1 MITKTGRVH
10 GWFMPFICNMVQIA
24 PQEPPGRFGSESVM
38 VSPTEMLSRDHAL
51 MERLMISI
59 ESMIARIASGEK
71 MDLRPINMAA
81 TMLKE
86 VGSNHHMVDEER
98 LIFPKI
104 ETSGR
109 HNDLL
114 RTLRLQHDKGRA
126 IIDRI
131 IDQTTAGSV
140 DTAGEMN
147 EIVRLC
153 ISFII
158 MYRSH
163 AAIEETV
170 LFPALYDFTSNDE
183 IMNIEAI
190 MRGEE
195 KGLME
200 NKRFH
205 KMMDSLAAI
214 EAVAGTADINRF
226 TPQ

>member
-1 MITKTGRVH
+1 
-10 GWFMPFICNMVQIA
+10 MVQIA
-24 PQEPPGRFGSESVM
+24 PQEPPGRFGKESVM
-38 VSPTEMLSRDHAL
+38 TSPTEMLSRDHAL

-59 ESMIARIASGEK
+59 ESMIANIANGAS
-71 MDLRPINMAA
+71 MDLRPLNRAA
-81 TMLKE
+81 LLMKKLGAE
-86 VGSNHHMVDEER
+86 HHMADEER
-98 LIFPKI
+98 LIFPRL

-109 HNDLL
+109 HEDLL
-114 RTLRLQHDKGRA
+114 KTLRLQHDKGRA

-131 IDQTTAGSV
+131 IDTTQAGGV
-140 DTAGEMN
+140 DTVGEMN

-153 ISFII
+153 MSFIV

-183 IMNIEAI
+183 IMNIQAI

-195 KGLME
+195 EGLMRDQ
-200 NKRFH
+200 RFRN
-205 KMMDSLAAI
+205 MMDSLAAI
-214 EAVAGTADINRF
+214 EAVAGTSDISRF